1 MPLPFQPFSVQHWV
15 TLVIGGIVLLG
26 LLVAGRRGGKARAIS
41 TGLLA
46 FANLTV
52 YPLSVAAWLSL
63 GDPLAPDK
71 YMPLHLCD
79 FAAIIAGFALLTRH
93 PLLCT
98 LTYFWGLAATSQ
110 ALITPALTVAF
121 PSWPFVMFFVQ
132 HFAVVGAALYLVLVD
147 GWRPRQPLWRG
158 PGEAFGLGVGYLC
171 MVMGVNRALGTN
183 FGFASHPPDNPS
195 LLDHLGAWPWYL
207 VSSLGMALVLFSLLA
222 LPFRASRPGR
232 PPR

>member
-1 MPLPFQPFSVQHWV
+1 MPPPFQPFSAQHWIA
-15 TLVIGGIVLLG
+15 LAGGSLALLVLLA
-26 LLVAGRRGGKARAIS
+26 AGKRGGGARARA

-46 FANLTV
+46 LANLTV

-63 GDPLAPDK
+63 GGVLAPDK

-79 FAAIIAGFALLTRH
+79 LAAIIAGFALLTRH

-110 ALITPALTVAF
+110 ALLTPALTVAF

-147 GWRPRQPLWRG
+147 GWRPKQPLWRG
-158 PGEAFGLGVGYLC
+158 PGEAFGWGVGYLC
-171 MVMGVNRALGTN
+171 LVLGVNRVLGTN
-183 FGFASHPPDNPS
+183 FGFATHPPDNPS

-207 VSSLGMALVLFSLLA
+207 VSALAMALVLFFLLA
-222 LPFRASRPGR
+222 LPFRARR
-232 PPR
+232 RR